1 MVSSFLDSPIIDKTG
16 KDWSSKEGIP
26 TIDFIAPVLFNSFL
40 DEFDRAFE
48 EQFPKMPHA
57 RYDYEICVPLGIGKW
72 KEFHVPK
79 WEELLT
85 GLGLVGKVMC
95 LVPGGAPL
103 SCFGG
108 FVLVDENGLIHAIES
123 D

>member
-1 MVSSFLDSPIIDKTG
+1 LILELPSY
-16 KDWSSKEGIP
+16 
-26 TIDFIAPVLFNSFL
+26 FIQFFL

-79 WEELLT
+79 WEELLN
-85 GLGLVGKVMC
+85 GLVLERLCV
-95 LVPGGAPL
+95 
-103 SCFGG
+103 
-108 FVLVDENGLIHAIES
+108 
-123 D
+123 